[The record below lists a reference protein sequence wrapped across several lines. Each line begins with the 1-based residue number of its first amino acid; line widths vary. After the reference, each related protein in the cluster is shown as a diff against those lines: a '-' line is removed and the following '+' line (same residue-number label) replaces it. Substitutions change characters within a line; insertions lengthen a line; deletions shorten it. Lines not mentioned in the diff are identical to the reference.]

1 VRSLDSG
8 RWPDAPATAAPVVA
22 APRPAPPAPARLA
35 PKPTRSAPAP
45 VAPKPTPPVPA
56 ASAPPAAPALV
67 ATPPPVPAPAL
78 VAPPTPAA
86 IAAPR
91 TAPPSFGVPATGAL
105 RAVEITPVELADDGL
120 VAWEV
125 AGEQRTRVHYRAIE
139 AIAAA
144 EVAGLGDAG
153 VIVIDLVLRTTRPG
167 RPRSSLRMRADGFDP
182 AALFPD
188 RTDAGQALRAL
199 LSELLDRS
207 GALPLPDPDSALALR
222 PRRFE
227 SLAAFEAATLARLS
241 SGGDPRS

>member
-1 VRSLDSG
+1 M
-8 RWPDAPATAAPVVA
+8 
-22 APRPAPPAPARLA
+22 
-35 PKPTRSAPAP
+35 
-45 VAPKPTPPVPA
+45 
-56 ASAPPAAPALV
+56 
-67 ATPPPVPAPAL
+67 
-78 VAPPTPAA
+78 
-86 IAAPR
+86 
-91 TAPPSFGVPATGAL
+91 
-105 RAVEITPVELADDGL
+105 ELADDGL
-120 VAWEV
+120 VAWEIG
-125 AGEQRTRVHYRAIE
+125 GEQRTRVHYRAIE

-241 SGGDPRS
+241 S